1 MATIEQ
7 LQRTRLILSVLLIIN
22 SISMVII
29 ICFVDDYY
37 YYFSIN
43 MFIYFGLA
51 IAFYITIFRL
61 RRQLLQQTVLV
72 PVAVVHAP
80 NTHHPP
86 NARVPPRAPQGPP
99 PPPGF
104 ITGATDLPPTYS
116 QSAAMK
122 GSDAP
127 PPYSQEDPWTTQQS
141 ATGFSQ
147 PSTYS
152 QSAFG
157 QTTGAGGQPFSAFNE
172 PGQNTYWN
180 PAQTS

>member
-1 MATIEQ
+1 MATIQQ
-7 LQRTRLILSVLLIIN
+7 LQRTRLILSVLLLIN
-22 SISMVII
+22 SLTMILIA
-29 ICFVDDYY
+29 CFGGDYY
-37 YYFSIN
+37 YVYMGIN
-43 MFIYFGLA
+43 AFIYLVLF
-51 IAFYITIFRL
+51 IAFYITVIRL
-61 RRQLLQQTVLV
+61 RRRLNQERVLV
-72 PVAVVHAP
+72 PVAVVHV
-80 NTHHPP
+80 HDSL
-86 NARVPPRAPQGPP
+86 VPPEAPQGPP
-99 PPPGF
+99 RPPGF
-104 ITGATDLPPTYS
+104 VTGATDLPPTYS

-127 PPYSQEDPWTTQQS
+127 PPYSQEGPWTTQQS

-157 QTTGAGGQPFSAFNE
+157 GAGGQPFSAFNE